1 MVVEV
6 ILRPPTSTGT
16 VAVEQQVCALCVKD
30 VLSEGHFNDS
40 C

>member
-6 ILRPPTSTGT
+6 ILRPTTSRGT

-30 VLSEGHFNDS
+30 VLSE
-40 C
+40 